1 MLERDVANITAY
13 LGRFAPELLDT
24 RYAKEIWELYKSG
37 ELNPEVELTGRFERI
52 EKAVDVDGVIQ
63 VVDNALK
70 EEAAR
75 QLYRQ
80 QMTGQK

>member
-1 MLERDVANITAY
+1 MLERDVANLTAC

-24 RYAKEIWELYKSG
+24 RYGKEIWSLYKSG
-37 ELNPEVELTGRFERI
+37 KLRPETELTGRFERK
-52 EKAVDVDGVIQ
+52 EQPVDVDGVIQ
-63 VVDNALK
+63 VVDDALQ

-80 QMTGQK
+80 EMGRN